1 MRFQENQRVTLKL
14 SRPAGSTLGLA
25 VLFFLLLALAA
36 EMIVRTPTVQT
47 HVPFQALGLNHIQF
61 EMQVGNLQRY
71 VEKNGAPDCFIIGTS
86 QPLRGIDPPVFSE
99 TLKAQS
105 GEDLRCY
112 NFSVNGSN
120 LVTTAL
126 LTRYLLEK
134 YDPRLLVL
142 GTSFLDYTEEREKR
156 TEVRF
161 ESSDWLQTQMGQQG
175 LEGWL
180 ISQSYAYRLLKLL
193 SYSIPQGLSLDV
205 TNDEAGKWAQELSE
219 AGRGQSEEVVDLSE
233 PLAPWSLKNFLQQFG
248 KFSLS
253 QRNLNGL
260 EEILTLAQE
269 QGVQVAIVEMPFH
282 PSLIDL
288 RDAQNQPRPENQKI
302 AAFIEKANE
311 QIAALAAKYNVP
323 FFQALA
329 LDFLPE
335 NGWHDRYHLN
345 SASSP
350 LFSAW
355 LAEKLAQAMADGRIS
370 LPEAGP

>member
-1 MRFQENQRVTLKL
+1 VRFQLNQRVTLKL

-25 VLFFLLLALAA
+25 VLFFILLALAA
-36 EMIVRTPTVQT
+36 EMIVRSPVIQDR
-47 HVPFQALGLNHIQF
+47 VPFQALGLNHVQF
-61 EMQVGNLQRY
+61 EMQVGNLERFVKKY
-71 VEKNGAPDCFIIGTS
+71 GAPDCFIIGTS
-86 QPLRGIDPPVFSE
+86 QPLRGIDPLVFSE
-99 TLKAQS
+99 TLEAQT
-105 GEDLRCY
+105 GEKLLCY
-112 NFSVNGSN
+112 NFSINGSN
-120 LVTTAL
+120 LVATSL
-126 LTRYLLEK
+126 LTRYLFQK

-156 TEVRF
+156 TEIRF
-161 ESSDWLQTQMGQQG
+161 ENSDWLQAQMGHLS

-180 ISQSYAYRLLKLL
+180 IDRSYAYRLLKLL

-205 TNDEAGKWAQELSE
+205 TFDEAGKWTQELSE
-219 AGRGQSEEVVDLSE
+219 AGRGQSEEVVDLAE

-253 QRNLNGL
+253 QRNLDGL
-260 EEILTLAQE
+260 EDILKLGQERGAQ
-269 QGVQVAIVEMPFH
+269 VVIVEMPFH

-302 AAFIEKANE
+302 VSFIDKAN
-311 QIAALAAKYNVP
+311 QKIAALASKYNTP
-323 FFQALA
+323 FFQSRQ
-329 LDFLPE
+329 LDFLPN

-355 LAEKLAQAMADGRIS
+355 LAEKLAQAITGGRIH
-370 LPEAGP
+370 LPEARP